1 MKHVVGVLLLA
12 WRRVLRALAVA
23 GGTAFVLAEIVG
35 GLIAHSFPPLPT
47 HIFAGVFAV
56 IVAYCA
62 ALTTV
67 IDELIEGALEAV
79 RLVEGDAKAAARS
92 SAILAEREVSEVGR
106 GIRRMFGLERD
117 PSAAP
122 SSVRLAATALA
133 ATAATAAVVARRTL
147 TAPPARNTAM
157 GASASASRPLSS
169 RRPVAVAT
177 ADAPVGSTPQP
188 GGQTANASM
197 PGNTLPPAARSGPV
211 SRSRLTD
218 EERRETLANIAATEA
233 FVSSLPRQRVPSR
246 PVPAARLPRIEWTY
260 DRPFY
265 SDMAL
270 TSPRMPAAASE
281 PLRRSRSADSA
292 SADANSADAPAGPR
306 GQVAPPALPEM
317 PPLPLKT
324 PVKTPPPAA
333 PAPDALPDATDSQRT
348 SEPVVG
354 RPAPRLSAPTRTI
367 PVTTPATDDPGAT
380 HASMPMPAPVQRA
393 EPDLTPPEELP
404 GRAAP
409 TPSQPRPASPSRPL
423 ADSGI
428 WSRISQALVGNTQP
442 LTERLDEPGEP

>member
-1 MKHVVGVLLLA
+1 MVAYEAIRLAGHIMKHVVGVLLLA

-23 GGTAFVLAEIVG
+23 AVAAFVLAEIVG
-35 GLIAHSFPPLPT
+35 GLIAHAFPPLPT
-47 HIFAGVFAV
+47 HVFAGVFAV

-92 SAILAEREVSEVGR
+92 SAILAEREVGEVGR

-133 ATAATAAVVARRTL
+133 ATAALAARRTL
-147 TAPPARNTAM
+147 TAPPARNTDT
-157 GASASASRPLSS
+157 GASASASRLLSS

-177 ADAPVGSTPQP
+177 ADAPVRSTPQP

-233 FVSSLPRQRVPSR
+233 FVNSLPRQRVPSR

-281 PLRRSRSADSA
+281 PLRRSRSADAA
-292 SADANSADAPAGPR
+292 SAEAPAGPR
-306 GQVAPPALPEM
+306 EQVAPPALPEM
-317 PPLPLKT
+317 PPLPLKS
-324 PVKTPPPAA
+324 PPPAA
-333 PAPDALPDATDSQRT
+333 PARELLADATDPQRT
-348 SEPVVG
+348 SEPVAA
-354 RPAPRLSAPTRTI
+354 RPAPQPSAPTRTI
-367 PVTTPATDDPGAT
+367 PVTTPAMDDPGAT
-380 HASMPMPAPVQRA
+380 HASMPTPVRHA
-393 EPDLTPPEELP
+393 EPDLTPAEELP

-442 LTERLDEPGEP
+442 LTERLDESGEP